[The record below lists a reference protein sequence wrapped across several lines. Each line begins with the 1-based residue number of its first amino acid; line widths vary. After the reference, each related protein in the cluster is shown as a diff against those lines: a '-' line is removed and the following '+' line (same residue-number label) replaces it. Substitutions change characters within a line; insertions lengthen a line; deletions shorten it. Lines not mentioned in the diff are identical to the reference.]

1 MSSHIS
7 RDDGQS
13 SPSVPLHDRPSPSD
27 SALPI
32 KSLPAASM
40 SMTEEQLERW
50 RKIWAADLLFER
62 IATEDMEQTFQ

>member
-1 MSSHIS
+1 MAVSASPLQADHGVFGDCVS
-7 RDDGQS
+7 RELTLRNSGQ
-13 SPSVPLHDRPSPSD
+13 
-27 SALPI
+27 
-32 KSLPAASM
+32 